1 MKHGKSA
8 CAVVLVL
15 YFFPKNRACALLK
28 VCKSKP
34 YHAIAFGLLFI
45 FSVLSLSLFL
55 CLYSFFCVCCVGVD
69 FFQWLEKPLVNL
81 DLDGF
86 SNWMVTTENLH
97 RETELCPE
105 NQKVLLNTRKNR
117 LLAAR
122 SMRNWTELM
131 ILLI

>member
-34 YHAIAFGLLFI
+34 YHAIAFGLLFT
-45 FSVLSLSLFL
+45 FYVLSLFL
-55 CLYSFFCVCCVGVD
+55 CLYSFFVCVALGWIFSVV
-69 FFQWLEKPLVNL
+69 QNPLVNL
-81 DLDGF
+81 DLDDF
-86 SNWMVTTENLH
+86 SKLWLLLNLL
-97 RETELCPE
+97 RETELCPKK
-105 NQKVLLNTRKNR
+105 QKVLLNTRKNR

-122 SMRNWTELM
+122 SMRNWTEFM

>member
-45 FSVLSLSLFL
+45 FSVLSLSLLVFL
-55 CLYSFFCVCCVGVD
+55 FFVCVALEWI
-69 FFQWLEKPLVNL
+69 FFSGWKSP
-81 DLDGF
+81 
-86 SNWMVTTENLH
+86 
-97 RETELCPE
+97 
-105 NQKVLLNTRKNR
+105 
-117 LLAAR
+117 
-122 SMRNWTELM
+122 
-131 ILLI
+131 LLI

>member
-1 MKHGKSA
+1 M
-8 CAVVLVL
+8 
-15 YFFPKNRACALLK
+15 
-28 VCKSKP
+28 
-34 YHAIAFGLLFI
+34 
-45 FSVLSLSLFL
+45 
-55 CLYSFFCVCCVGVD
+55 CCVGVD